1 MRIAWTSKKAG
12 VVVVAVVAVMA
23 DVMADVIADV
33 MADVMFGWEVILM
46 EKVDDETSVQKM

>member
-23 DVMADVIADV
+23 DVI
-33 MADVMFGWEVILM
+33 ADVMFGWKVILM